1 MPAIHYEKIELPADF
16 SLDVTEMT
24 LEPNYDMLGRM
35 HWHDCFEISAING
48 GEGTYVVDN
57 TGYPVKSGDI
67 VVLNNIEPHQLI
79 VGKVPLRQIV
89 LTFYPKLLSGGANGF
104 SGIDYLSPFLE
115 RDADFNNKID

>member
-67 VVLNNIEPHQLI
+67 VVLNNIEPHQ
-79 VGKVPLRQIV
+79 KV
-89 LTFYPKLLSGGANGF
+89 
-104 SGIDYLSPFLE
+104 LE
-115 RDADFNNKID
+115 RVRRLAALGGFIPCPDHRIVPGSKFELVQYYADEIKKIII